1 MAFLGR
7 ALKVDLKCL
16 AEELGETVTEEMK
29 VPALKKL
36 IVASKEYEE
45 VFAKEL
51 LRRIVSERENEIK
64 HQERE
69 DEIKRQEREDE
80 IKRQEREDEL
90 EKLKIEASMMS
101 NGFRRER
108 NSQNEEIQ
116 EHVPVGLQKLM
127 RTFDP
132 KEGDISFYLILFERQ
147 ARRFHIK
154 EEDWVTNLVRL
165 LLLEMANLIAREPEE
180 KANDYEHIKG
190 MLLKRFKLSP
200 EAFKVKFKRH
210 CKSAENTWRDFG
222 FELANYFNEWISG
235 LKIYDSNRLKQLV
248 SVEQMKEQVSRDIQ
262 QHFIND
268 WSRIVTVDDL
278 TENMGNRSCHTFGE
292 GYRQESNN
300 RSGYDTRNSF
310 QKPIT
315 CFNCGRV
322 GHFARFCRDK
332 KHGRGKTE
340 GKVAEVKVFEVQ
352 VAEVKV
358 VEDESKVVTARF
370 NGKVVRENKKCSA
383 VQLKMSDLKIVKI
396 SYGGTEYEAVVD
408 SEVDIGLVTDGYIT
422 PVIKTVVATVNGLNT
437 DILLDIETYE
447 ALLEQERIYSPRF
460 IAAMNLRSDSF
471 KKSLDESVNTEEEEQ
486 EPTITEYDEENG
498 NNTEKFKKQQQICD
512 TLQEAWNFARRNKG

>member
-1 MAFLGR
+1 MRNGVFR
-7 ALKVDLKCL
+7 KSALKVDLKCL

-29 VPALKKL
+29 VPAFKKL

-51 LRRIVSERENEIK
+51 LHRIVSERENEIK
-64 HQERE
+64 RQEREDEIKRQEREDEIKRQERE

-90 EKLKIEASMMS
+90 EKLKIEASIMS
-101 NGFRRER
+101 NVFRRER
-108 NSQNEEIQ
+108 NSQNEGIQ

-132 KEGDISFYLILFERQ
+132 KEFDISFYLILFERQ
-147 ARRFHIK
+147 VRRVHIK
-154 EEDWVTNLVRL
+154 EEDWVTNLVGL
-165 LLLEMANLIAREPEE
+165 LPLEMANLIAKEPEG

-190 MLLKRFKLSP
+190 ILLKRFKLSP

-235 LKIYDSNRLKQLV
+235 LKIYDFDRLKQLV
-248 SVEQMKEQVSRDIQ
+248 IVEQMKEHVFRDIQ
-262 QHFIND
+262 QHFIDD

-278 TENMGNRSCHTFGE
+278 TENICNRKCHTFGE
-292 GYRQESNN
+292 GYRQELNN
-300 RSGYDTRNSF
+300 RSGYDKRNSF
-310 QKPIT
+310 QKSVT

-332 KHGRGKTE
+332 KDGRGKTE
-340 GKVAEVKVFEVQ
+340 GKVAEVKVSEVQ

-358 VEDESKVVTARF
+358 VEEESKVVTARF
-370 NGKVVRENKKCSA
+370 NGEVLRENKKCSA
-383 VQLKMSDLKIVKI
+383 VQLKMSDLKIVKL
-396 SYGGTEYEAVVD
+396 SYDGTEYEAVVD
-408 SEVDIGLVTDGYIT
+408 SGAQISV
-422 PVIKTVVATVNGLNT
+422 
-437 DILLDIETYE
+437 
-447 ALLEQERIYSPRF
+447 
-460 IAAMNLRSDSF
+460 F
-471 KKSLDESVNTEEEEQ
+471 KSSV
-486 EPTITEYDEENG
+486 
-498 NNTEKFKKQQQICD
+498 FKRK
-512 TLQEAWNFARRNKG
+512 